1 MITNDVDIL
10 VLVVSCGGFPCCLM
24 MRGSPTLFKS
34 FWMRW
39 QLMGLFGIGQWG
51 IVIWF
56 HETLIQKFL
65 LLVAIIFLLVK
76 RLNTYSPILDGY
88 TVIPVIL
95 MKKQQSLMVQHVVS
109 MVEPFFLIVKLL
121 VLMFLLIFDGTPAY
135 F

>member
-1 MITNDVDIL
+1 
-10 VLVVSCGGFPCCLM
+10 
-24 MRGSPTLFKS
+24 
-34 FWMRW
+34 
-39 QLMGLFGIGQWG
+39 MGLFGIGQWG

-95 MKKQQSLMVQHVVS
+95 MMKQQSLMVQHVVS